1 MTNNKSKIIL
11 DDGIMRQQFQDEL
24 VTALNQWGEKWL
36 DKNGAEELIDNYL
49 TNINTF
55 VKQALDSGQGNY
67 HRLTVP
73 ESGQTL
79 KNRLQIWQ
87 ASLTKQLNQQY
98 PSNLVESLSQ
108 EDQQQSL
115 ITFQSITELAVRRV
129 KPILMNIIQYF
140 NATVTEQD
148 FQTVNGQVTEEVQPW
163 LVYNSGYEDFHQRL
177 LNEINTEQKY
187 KVNAVVTDPPYFIG
201 MADWDTELP
210 ETGNGKSKESEFKTY
225 LLSINKLLADDGLI
239 AIFNVKENID
249 LLKSLVNKLSQ
260 DRQYPDFDFRIMNY
274 MEWVK
279 TNPNH
284 KTDKQ
289 YNQRSEYIFVAY
301 RNTESGRRKYAK
313 RQLNNSLFESA
324 ALSKPFN
331 NRGYINQ
338 TPKPPRMVMRL
349 LQRLTS
355 RDDTILDSY
364 AGSGSIALAGYSLGR
379 KVYSCELSRYTQIKA
394 TNQFEDYK
402 NTIGQQVLR
411 DESWRDL
418 KEFDINDDEQ
428 ELIDATFWSYLRNLA
443 TVEQR
448 RSLVNAELIN
458 IKDAYRERYANK
470 QIKQGAKRKT
480 AKNHAEYA
488 QYQIDQLEP
497 EELGILLGFGQI
509 WHDGDFLKLFGF
521 DNSDLGQAEKVFD
534 PVALNLAIRF
544 RNQYHVRRHTNDYP
558 SMLMDF
564 SQALGNAKRANTADQ
579 VISYEHYLLQLMND
593 LTNFEDEIRNRQNH
607 LSHGDLKPMVQKRLS
622 VEIKEFYRLVG
633 ILVLTV
639 NAIEQSGWVDDGA
652 MSEFN
657 VIGDLNCLIFER
669 NRQRGDYSK
678 QTHALAAVK
687 DFKKLFEDYPELWT
701 SDAGNTLKDSGLSG
715 GFDYYQAFLK
725 RHYEGIQPTVIEVPA
740 LRPLT
745 VIRTL
750 NIHWSDVQK
759 YSLYALQAGFE
770 ATGRHESLATSADNE
785 LVRKIYRHDR
795 TGEKKYLKQLIQKK
809 LTSTTVADLAKQL
822 MMTQATVNNLRK

>member
-1 MTNNKSKIIL
+1 ML

-55 VKQALDSGQGNY
+55 VKQALDSGQGNC

-115 ITFQSITELAVRRV
+115 ITFQSITELALQRV
-129 KPILMNIIQYF
+129 KSILMNIIQYF

-177 LNEINTEQKY
+177 LNEINTKQKY

-249 LLKSLVNKLSQ
+249 LLKSLVIKLSQ

-364 AGSGSIALAGYSLGR
+364 SGSGSIALAGYSLGR

-448 RSLVNAELIN
+448 RSLVNAELIK

-558 SMLMDF
+558 SMLIDF
-564 SQALGNAKRANTADQ
+564 SKALGNAKQANTADQ

-607 LSHGDLKPMVQKRLS
+607 LSHGDLKPMVQK
-622 VEIKEFYRLVG
+622 
-633 ILVLTV
+633 
-639 NAIEQSGWVDDGA
+639 
-652 MSEFN
+652 
-657 VIGDLNCLIFER
+657 
-669 NRQRGDYSK
+669 
-678 QTHALAAVK
+678 
-687 DFKKLFEDYPELWT
+687 
-701 SDAGNTLKDSGLSG
+701 
-715 GFDYYQAFLK
+715 
-725 RHYEGIQPTVIEVPA
+725 
-740 LRPLT
+740 
-745 VIRTL
+745 
-750 NIHWSDVQK
+750 
-759 YSLYALQAGFE
+759 
-770 ATGRHESLATSADNE
+770 
-785 LVRKIYRHDR
+785 
-795 TGEKKYLKQLIQKK
+795 
-809 LTSTTVADLAKQL
+809 
-822 MMTQATVNNLRK
+822 